1 MHMNPNILD
10 EIIKYTPL
18 KRSGRNKVKTDQNTV
33 EDNYGL
39 YRESNHI
46 LGSYHSVILYCLI
59 LISILLLLSRAFS
72 VQIIKSNSLA
82 YLADKNM
89 IRENY
94 IYPERGVIYDRNEN
108 VLARNLPSFG
118 LELNLKDCAQIGC
131 EKITLRISDIIGQQ
145 GIVDE
150 SELEPEKVKKILLSP
165 HKSIVLFT
173 SITKDQ
179 LVRLEPHFSELPG
192 VSAFVS
198 PLREYPYRDA
208 LAHVLGYVGLDNRS
222 FFPLVVGKMGMEEYY
237 DQYLAGIPGDR
248 IIKTDS
254 RGVEE
259 KVLAERN
266 AFPGK
271 NIHLYL
277 DAELSKKAYDLL
289 KKVVDGKKATAGAI
303 VAQDPST
310 GGILALVNYPSF
322 DPNKLSQGIT
332 AKDLNALSND
342 KGLPFFNRAISGM
355 YPPGSVFKMVIA
367 SAALEEKVV
376 TERTTIDDK
385 GFIQVGSYI
394 FKNWK
399 PGGQGIVDLR
409 GALQQSNDTYFYTVG
424 GGYGGIKGLEISKLA
439 DWARRFGYGALTK
452 IDIWGEAKGY
462 FPDGTAKTWYLGDTY
477 ITSIGQGDVLAT
489 PLQINNVTNYFA
501 NGGYLLT
508 PRVVKNVDGV
518 GDQEVEVISQNL
530 TSAETYNVVR
540 EGMKMAVSPGG
551 TAYPLFDFPAR
562 HRGVFLAGKTGTAEY
577 NDSEGKAGTHAWFTV
592 FGPYD
597 KATISLTVFLEG
609 GGSGSD
615 DAAPIAKELLDLW
628 FSKPADQILR

>member
-1 MHMNPNILD
+1 MNPNILD
-10 EIIKYTPL
+10 EIIKHTPI
-18 KRSGRNKVKTDQNTV
+18 KRGKRNAAKIDQNII

-39 YRESNHI
+39 YRSSNHN
-46 LGSYHSVILYCLI
+46 LVPYHSVILYCLV
-59 LISILLLLSRAFS
+59 LISILFLLARAFS
-72 VQIIKSNSLA
+72 IQIIKSNSLSF
-82 YLADKNM
+82 LADKNM
-89 IRENY
+89 IRESY
-94 IYPERGVIYDRNEN
+94 IQPERGVIYDRNGII
-108 VLARNLPSFG
+108 LARNLPSFG
-118 LELNLKDCAQIGC
+118 LELNLKECAQIGC
-131 EKITLRISDIIGQQ
+131 EKIVFRIADIISQTS
-145 GIVDE
+145 IIE
-150 SELEPEKVKKILLSP
+150 NAELAANKT
-165 HKSIVLFT
+165 IVLYT
-173 SITKDQ
+173 NITKDQ
-179 LVRLEPHFSELPG
+179 LIKLEPHFFELPG
-192 VSAFVS
+192 VSVFIS
-198 PLREYPYRDA
+198 PLREYPYKDV
-208 LAHVLGYVGLDNRS
+208 LSHVIGYVGLDS
-222 FFPLVVGKMGMEEYY
+222 QSLFPLVVGKMGVEEYY
-237 DQYLAGIPGDR
+237 DQYLAGVPGDR
-248 IIKTDS
+248 VVKTDS

-259 KVLAERN
+259 KVLAERK
-266 AFPGK
+266 AFSGK

-289 KKVVDGKKATAGAI
+289 KKVVDNKKATGGAV

-322 DPNKLSQGIT
+322 DPDKLSQGIPQ
-332 AKDLNALSND
+332 KDLNALSND
-342 KGLPFFNRAISGM
+342 KGLPFFNRAISGV

-367 SAALEEKVV
+367 STALEEGVV

-394 FKNWK
+394 FRNWK

-424 GGYGGIKGLEISKLA
+424 GGYGVIKGLGITKLA
-439 DWARRFGYGALTK
+439 DWARRFGYGAPTK
-452 IDIWGEAKGY
+452 IDINGEAKGY

-501 NGGYLLT
+501 NGGYLLK

-518 GDQEVEVISQNL
+518 GDEEVEVISQNL
-530 TSAETYNVVR
+530 TSAETYNAVR

-577 NDSEGKAGTHAWFTV
+577 VDSEGKPKTHAWFTV

-609 GGSGSD
+609 GGGGSD

-628 FSKPADQILR
+628 FSK